1 MRAVIL
7 RSVAV
12 IGAGAVVLAGVLYV
26 ASTVDARPPEVVAI
40 SVTQPVGGDAQIA
53 LITTSIEV
61 AFSEPVDEAAATALS
76 IEPDVDGATS
86 WSGSTL
92 IFTPD
97 HALALEAEYAVSVV
111 DGIRDLAGNEMS
123 ELPPTFRFRTAG
135 RPTVVETDPVDG
147 ATDVPTDTPMRI
159 RFSALMDTASVED
172 GLRFEP
178 AVSHELRWS
187 GELLEIVPSVALR
200 PDSEYELVID
210 GSSADVAGVE
220 LGEAVSVR
228 FRTIAPGLA
237 IESVVPADEVDGIAP
252 TTPIAVVFDRPID
265 PDSVDGDTLAIIPD
279 VAGSLEVVGL
289 PGDPVTDDGSGRVL
303 RFTPSS
309 ELPATTTF
317 EVELAA
323 GVSGTDGGGLAGAQ
337 SWTFTTGAGG
347 ATVSNQITFVSERS
361 GVANV
366 WTMNADGTGQRQ
378 VSAELTPI
386 VDYAVAP
393 DGSSL
398 VVGDG
403 RTLVYLRP
411 DGSGRRVLTGD
422 EHWDVDPTYSP
433 DGQEVAFARMD
444 AADGTGLGLWEWRI
458 GGGAPEPIELP
469 ADSGS
474 SPEPASSAGADR
486 AAHRAP
492 RYAPGGD
499 AIAFIDLDGSAG
511 LLELDDAQLKL
522 VPFAG
527 SASPI
532 WLADG
537 SAVLLTGSPDD
548 DATADALEAPVLPL
562 EPGAADAVFRLGRT
576 ATRATDTA
584 FGAGWRVLAV
594 AADGTIAYATDEG
607 ALGTTTSVNA
617 IDAPPAARSGRVIAA
632 AFAPGEATMVIE
644 VEDIDGGPRL
654 ELVDLDTGRRTPL
667 VPDGSRPR
675 WLP

>member
-40 SVTQPVGGDAQIA
+40 SVTQPVGGDPEVA

-61 AFSEPVDEAAATALS
+61 AFSEPVDEGAATALS
-76 IEPDVDGATS
+76 IEPNVDGASS

-97 HALALEAEYAVSVV
+97 HALALEAEYAVSVA

-123 ELPPTFRFRTAG
+123 EMPPTFTFRTAG

-147 ATDVPTDTPMRI
+147 ATDVPTDTPVRI

-220 LGEAVSVR
+220 LGEEVTIR

-252 TTPIAVVFDRPID
+252 TTPIAIVFDRPID
-265 PDSVDGDTLAIIPD
+265 PESVDGDTLAITPD
-279 VAGSLEVVGL
+279 VAGSLEVVAL
-289 PGDPVTDDGSGRVL
+289 PGDPVTDDGAGRVL
-303 RFTPSS
+303 RFMPSS

-323 GVSGTDGGGLAGAQ
+323 GVSGTDGGGLAGPQ

-347 ATVSNQITFVSERS
+347 ATMSNQITFLSERS

-366 WTMNADGTGQRQ
+366 WTTNADGTGQRQ

-403 RTLVYLRP
+403 RTLVFLRP
-411 DGSGRRVLTGD
+411 DGSGRRVLTG
-422 EHWDVDPTYSP
+422 ERHWEMDPTYSP
-433 DGQEVAFARMD
+433 DGQRVAFGRID
-444 AADGTGLGLWEWRI
+444 ATDGSGLGLWEWRI
-458 GGGAPEPIELP
+458 GGGAAEPIELP
-469 ADSGS
+469 VDAGS
-474 SPEPASSAGADR
+474 SPEPTSSAAAGG
-486 AAHRAP
+486 AAHRTP

-499 AIAFIDLDGSAG
+499 AIAFVDLDGLAG
-511 LLELDDAQLKL
+511 LLELDDAQLTE

-537 SAVLLTGSPDD
+537 TAVLLTGSLDGD
-548 DATADALEAPVLPL
+548 DAADAVEAPVLPL
-562 EPGAADAVFRLGRT
+562 EPDGADAVFRLGRT
-576 ATRATDTA
+576 ATRATETA
-584 FGAGWRVLAV
+584 FGPGWRVLAV
-594 AADGTIAYATDEG
+594 AVDGTIAYATDEG
-607 ALGTTTSVNA
+607 ALGITASLSELGT
-617 IDAPPAARSGRVIAA
+617 PPAWASGRVVAA
-632 AFAPGEATMVIE
+632 AFAPGEATMVVE
-644 VEDIDGGPRL
+644 VEDVGGARL
-654 ELVDLDTGRRTPL
+654 ELVELDTGRRTPL